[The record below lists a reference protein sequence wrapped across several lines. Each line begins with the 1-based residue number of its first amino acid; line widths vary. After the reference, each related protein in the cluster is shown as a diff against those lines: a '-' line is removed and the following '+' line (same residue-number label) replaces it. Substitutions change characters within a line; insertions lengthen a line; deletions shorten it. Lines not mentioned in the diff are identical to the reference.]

1 MFDPLLDQGCGT
13 AQPYPDSYWAA
24 TTEAATYPSVKGRQ
38 QVEVA
43 IIGGGY
49 SGLSCAYHLAC
60 EHDIQPLLLEA
71 NQIGWGC
78 SGRNAG
84 FVLNGTGRLSFT
96 QIHQKWG
103 AQTAADIYRE
113 YRAGIDTVAH
123 LIHQGKIACD
133 QGQGGYLKVA
143 HRPSMLSSLKEQAT
157 WLRQHYQDPVE
168 YIDNTR
174 LREEFLNGAE
184 AHGALYFPYC
194 FGLHPLKL
202 AQGYAR
208 LAKEAGAAVYAGS
221 PVLRIERAGQRHRLL
236 TPEAEILADK
246 LVITTN
252 GYTLNRFHPAV
263 DGRHF
268 PVLSSII
275 VTEPLSDNQRQAIG
289 LAPGRV
295 VMDTRALKYYY
306 RLLPDGR
313 LLFGGRGAI
322 KGKDANHPVYQQR
335 LLAALLQ
342 GFPQLQGIKVAFF
355 WSGWVSV
362 SFDDYP
368 RICAAQNQVYY
379 SMGYCGSG
387 VSFASQA
394 GKRLA
399 QRVAG
404 QMPKPDL
411 PFFQTPLPRFP
422 LSPLRRLGLWGF
434 YHWGRLKDAL

>member
-1 MFDPLLDQGCGT
+1 MFDPLVDKACGE
-13 AQPYPDSYWAA
+13 AQPYPASYWSA
-24 TTEAATYPSVKGRQ
+24 TTSPVAYAPASGHQ

-49 SGLSCAYHLAC
+49 TGLSCAYHLAS
-60 EHDIQPLLLEA
+60 EQGIAPILLEA
-71 NQIGWGC
+71 NQVGWGC

-84 FVLNGTGRLSFT
+84 FVLNGTGRLSFA
-96 QIHQKWG
+96 QMHHKWG
-103 AQTAADIYRE
+103 AQVADNIYRE
-113 YRAGIDTVAH
+113 YRQGIDTVET
-123 LIHQGKIACD
+123 LIKEGDIQCD
-133 QGQGGYLKVA
+133 RGHEGYLKVA
-143 HRPSMLSSLKEQAT
+143 HNPSMASTIKEQAD
-157 WLRQHYQDPVE
+157 WLRQHHQDPVE
-168 YIDNTR
+168 FINKDR
-174 LREEFLNGAE
+174 LKQEFLNGAE

-202 AQGYAR
+202 ALGYAR
-208 LAKEAGAAVYAGS
+208 MAADAGAKLHSDS
-221 PVLRIERAGQRHRLL
+221 PVLRIEKSGAKHRLI
-236 TPEAEILADK
+236 TPQAEIIADK
-246 LVITTN
+246 LVIATN
-252 GYTLNRFHPAV
+252 GYTVNRFHKAI
-263 DGRHF
+263 DSRHF

-275 VTEPLSDNQRQAIG
+275 VTQPLTSAQQEAIG
-289 LAPGRV
+289 LIPGRV

-322 KGKDANHPVYQQR
+322 KGKDANHPLYQNR
-335 LLAALLQ
+335 LLSALLD
-342 GFPQLQGIKVAFF
+342 GFPQLKGVTVDYF

-368 RICAAQNQVYY
+368 RICAAEDNVFY

-399 QRVAG
+399 ERVAG
-404 QMPKPDL
+404 KAPECAL
-411 PFFQTPLPRFP
+411 PFFQSPLPKFP
-422 LSPLRRLGLWGF
+422 FSPFRRLGLWGF